1 MTTAS
6 FAFRAFTRRRSC
18 EAEKKQLAATL
29 IGKSDR
35 SWIDAAL
42 QKLGGEMVQK
52 INGRIENAP
61 TSERRHPNVS

>member
-52 INGRIENAP
+52 INGRI
-61 TSERRHPNVS
+61 